1 MLRRLVVMTT
11 PHDRCQEHAGRPSAP
26 AGTLAGAVP
35 EDAVDVLYL
44 AGQRLPAAGVWLLA
58 ATAEARTGG
67 EFTAV
72 ILPAARPQ
80 AHGGDV
86 LIHLSPTPGGAG
98 QAAMTARV
106 RVLAVA
112 SRSVVLAGS
121 WDRLELEDWP
131 EQIRSTAAFTLGVL
145 GELGDHGAGLGT
157 CERVDLEAAGL
168 AVAGF
173 PRLPVSVPGTPR

>member
-1 MLRRLVVMTT
+1 MTT
-11 PHDRCQEHAGRPSAP
+11 PHDRGQDHPGRSSAP
-26 AGTLAGAVP
+26 AGFLAGAVP
-35 EDAVDVLYL
+35 EDGVDVLYL

-72 ILPAARPQ
+72 ILLEARPQ

-86 LIHLSPTPGGAG
+86 LIHLSPASAGTG
-98 QAAMTARV
+98 QATMTARV

-112 SRSVVLAGS
+112 ARSVVLAGS

-131 EQIRSTAAFTLGVL
+131 EQIRATAAFTLGVL
-145 GELGDHGAGLGT
+145 GELRDHGADLGT
-157 CERVDLEAAGL
+157 SEAVDLESAGL

-173 PRLPVSVPGTPR
+173 PGLPVFVSGTPR

>member
-1 MLRRLVVMTT
+1 MTT
-11 PHDRCQEHAGRPSAP
+11 PHDRGQEHPAREADP
-26 AGTLAGAVP
+26 AGILAGSVP
-35 EDAVDVLYL
+35 EDGVDVLYL

-72 ILPAARPQ
+72 ILPEDRPQ

-86 LIHLSPTPGGAG
+86 LIHLSPAPGGAD
-98 QAAMTARV
+98 QATMTARV

-112 SRSVVLAGS
+112 ARSVVLAGS
-121 WDRLELEDWP
+121 WDRLELDDWP
-131 EQIRSTAAFTLGVL
+131 EQIRATAAFALGVL
-145 GELGDHGAGLGT
+145 GELGDHGADLGT
-157 CERVDLEAAGL
+157 SERVDLDAAGL

-173 PRLPVSVPGTPR
+173 PGLPVSVPGTPR

>member
-1 MLRRLVVMTT
+1 MTT
-11 PHDRCQEHAGRPSAP
+11 PHDSGQGSPGRESAQAGN
-26 AGTLAGAVP
+26 LAGAVP
-35 EDAVDVLYL
+35 QDDVDVLYL
-44 AGQRLPAAGVWLLA
+44 AGQRLPAAGAWLLA

-72 ILPAARPQ
+72 ILPEARPQ

-86 LIHLSPTPGGAG
+86 LIHLSPAPADAN

-112 SRSVVLAGS
+112 ARSVVLAGS

-131 EQIRSTAAFTLGVL
+131 EQIRATAAFTLGVL
-145 GELGDHGAGLGT
+145 AELRDHGADLGT
-157 CERVDLEAAGL
+157 SDRVDLEAAGL

-173 PRLPVSVPGTPR
+173 PGLPVSVPGIPR